1 MSNAFRELLKKV
13 GSGVH
18 TGEDLSR
25 EEAAAAIRMMLLQEA
40 TPAQIGAFMIA
51 HRIKRPTSQ
60 ELAGMLDAYEQIGPM
75 LQAEGMGNR
84 QSGIENGED
93 AGTTSLLSQSVTV
106 LGTPYDGRSR
116 TAPVTP
122 LTALIL
128 ATAGVRVIM
137 HGGDCMPTKYGVP
150 LIEIWQGLG
159 VDFSSVTL
167 TQIEQLF
174 KTTGLG
180 FIYLPQH
187 FPEAQ
192 ALVPYRDQIGK
203 RPPFATM
210 ELIWSPY
217 RGDVH
222 MVAGYVHPPT
232 ELRFRE
238 TLEMRGVRKFTLV
251 KGLEGSCDLPRD
263 RTTIIAISQPDVSEG
278 FERLLLHPRD
288 YGFAH
293 QELPLNSTPELIEQ
307 MQHVLNGK
315 SSELMSV
322 AIWNG
327 GFYLWRCGVC
337 PDLATG
343 FTKAESLLTEGY
355 ALQKLQDIRYAIAS
369 MQLAHQS

>member
-25 EEAAAAIRMMLLQEA
+25 EEAATATRMMLLEEA

-60 ELAGMLDAYEQIGPM
+60 ELAGMLDAYEQIGPK
-75 LQAEGMGNR
+75 LQLEGFGNR
-84 QSGIENGED
+84 QSGIENGKE
-93 AGTTSLLSQSVTV
+93 AETTSLSSQTVTV

-122 LTALIL
+122 LTALML
-128 ATAGVRVIM
+128 ATAGVPVIM

-150 LIEIWQGLG
+150 LSEIWQGLG

-174 KTTGLG
+174 NKTGLG

-192 ALVPYRDQIGK
+192 ALVPYRNQIGK

-217 RGDVH
+217 GGDVH

-263 RTTIIAISQPDVSEG
+263 RTGIIAIGQPDNSEG

-293 QELPLNSTPELIEQ
+293 QELPLDSTPELIEQ

-315 SSELMSV
+315 PCELMSV

-337 PDLATG
+337 PDLPTG
-343 FTKAESLLTEGY
+343 FTKAESFLTEG
-355 ALQKLQDIRYAIAS
+355 
-369 MQLAHQS
+369 